1 MRIIVEKLLIIPV
14 LGDGSV
20 KGIGKQWIECVK
32 LERNWGIL
40 YVVKKLEIYGN
51 MRILLLLNRRENN
64 KVLKKLWEKILF
76 PEFCGKLSFINYINV
91 IIILSLKFLFMDSF
105 FMWHFVKF
113 CKILFIYFHSILYS
127 NFLCKKT

>member
-51 MRILLLLNRRENN
+51 MRILLLLNRCENN

>member
-1 MRIIVEKLLIIPV
+1 MIVRFVRIIVEKLLIIPV

-76 PEFCGKLSFINYINV
+76 PEFCGKLSN
-91 IIILSLKFLFMDSF
+91 L
-105 FMWHFVKF
+105 
-113 CKILFIYFHSILYS
+113 
-127 NFLCKKT
+127 

>member
-1 MRIIVEKLLIIPV
+1 MRIIVEKLLTIPV
-14 LGDGSV
+14 LGGGSV

-32 LERNWGIL
+32 LERNWY

-51 MRILLLLNRRENN
+51 MGILLLLNRRENN

-105 FMWHFVKF
+105 VMWHFVKF
-113 CKILFIYFHSILYS
+113 CKILFIYFHTILYL

>member
-1 MRIIVEKLLIIPV
+1 MRIIVEKLLTIPV